1 MQKEIFS
8 KLPKSVVLAVDI
20 GGTNTNIGLCSVKGN
35 KVVLHQKY
43 RFESQKVKFEDAVKQ
58 VLKDAK
64 VKISSACVAAAG
76 VVSLDRK
83 TCKPTKLKWNI
94 DVRRLPFK
102 CVLLNDFEALGYAVN
117 VLQSRDV
124 KILRAGKFNNLPI
137 ALIGAG
143 TGLGKSLLHH
153 TGKIYV
159 PYASEG
165 GHADLPV
172 TAEESE
178 LLLWSKKSFEYDDI
192 LSGRGIVVLYNF
204 MRTKYEGSG
213 TSDPAEIM
221 KEQSPAAEATRK
233 QFIKFYARCAKNF
246 VLDGLARGGVVI
258 GGGIAAK
265 NPQLFGRDFLTE
277 FVKNV
282 EYKALLEK
290 IPVKVITNPDAGL
303 LGAAFAGK
311 LYK

>member
-1 MQKEIFS
+1 MLKTILS
-8 KLPKSVVLAVDI
+8 ADI
-20 GGTNTNIGLCSVKGN
+20 GGTNTNIALCSFKGS
-35 KVVLHQKY
+35 KVILHKKY
-43 RFESQKVKFEDAVKQ
+43 QFESQKLKGIEDAVKQ

-64 VKISSACVAAAG
+64 VKISAACVAAAG
-76 VVSLDRK
+76 VVSSDRK
-83 TCKPTKLKWNI
+83 TCKPTKLNWKV
-94 DVRRLPFK
+94 DVRKLPFN

-117 VLQSRDV
+117 VLQSKDV
-124 KILRAGKFNNLPI
+124 KVLRAGKSCSLPI

-143 TGLGKSLLHH
+143 TGLGKSLLHYN
-153 TGKIYV
+153 GKIYV
-159 PYASEG
+159 PSPSEG

-178 LLLWSKKSFEYDDI
+178 LLIWSRKSFEYDDI
-192 LSGRGIVVLYNF
+192 LSGRGIVTLYNF
-204 MRTKYEGSG
+204 MRSKYEGSG

-221 KEQSPAAEATRK
+221 KEESPAAEAARK

-265 NPQLFGRDFLTE
+265 NPQLFGREFLLE

-282 EYKALLEK
+282 EYRALLEK
-290 IPVKVITNPDAGL
+290 IPIKVITNYDASL
-303 LGAAFAGK
+303 IGAAFASK
-311 LYK
+311 FYK